1 MSSAPVPIETS
12 RGYDLP
18 IVTQFSVF
26 LPNRVGR
33 MHDLVQRF
41 DDNMVRLCSIAVLDS
56 SDHAVVRLITSS
68 TEGARKILAEQQ
80 LAFMESSVLV
90 VCIERHHT
98 LSQMCQ
104 FLLGAELNIRFA
116 YPLFSWPDSPPTV
129 VLAVDDPTLAGQI
142 LRRKEFRLL
151 AEGDLPKYSDF

>member
-1 MSSAPVPIETS
+1 MTSAPVPTETT

-18 IVTQFSVF
+18 VVTQFSVF

-33 MHDLVQRF
+33 LLDLIKRF
-41 DDNMVRLCSIAVLDS
+41 DDNMVRICSLAVLDS
-56 SDHAVVRLITSS
+56 TDHAVVRLITSS
-68 TEGARKILAEQQ
+68 TEGTRKILAEQQ
-80 LAFMESSVLV
+80 LAYMESSVLV
-90 VCIERHHT
+90 VCIERNHT
-98 LSQMCQ
+98 LSAMCQ

-116 YPLFSWPDSPPTV
+116 YPLFAWPGACQTV

-151 AEGDLPKYSDF
+151 AEGDLPKYTD